1 MTLYGNSRLLIDAF
15 PSFLPVQETSRQV
28 YTFDLFIFVLSCG
41 NYFNVSQCKVV
52 NQPVGTVAA
61 WYFSLH
67 GDDCSTPQCST
78 LVYCTLSLPKPARL
92 TIRGSTPPSHSNLP
106 YLYISPVLSLKG
118 TVSRELRHR
127 LLYIIQK
134 LFSRPVV
141 ASLKIL
147 ILLKGQFAM
156 YIKQF
161 SVS

>member
-1 MTLYGNSRLLIDAF
+1 MGGKIQKCQLFKAGN
-15 PSFLPVQETSRQV
+15 PSKMF
-28 YTFDLFIFVLSCG
+28 FV
-41 NYFNVSQCKVV
+41 
-52 NQPVGTVAA
+52 
-61 WYFSLH
+61 
-67 GDDCSTPQCST
+67 
-78 LVYCTLSLPKPARL
+78 
-92 TIRGSTPPSHSNLP
+92 
-106 YLYISPVLSLKG
+106 KG

-134 LFSRPVV
+134 LFSRPIV

>member
-1 MTLYGNSRLLIDAF
+1 MMRTMIGIVIKMEIMTKN
-15 PSFLPVQETSRQV
+15 
-28 YTFDLFIFVLSCG
+28 
-41 NYFNVSQCKVV
+41 K
-52 NQPVGTVAA
+52 
-61 WYFSLH
+61 
-67 GDDCSTPQCST
+67 
-78 LVYCTLSLPKPARL
+78 
-92 TIRGSTPPSHSNLP
+92 
-106 YLYISPVLSLKG
+106 LKG

-141 ASLKIL
+141 ASLEIL

>member
-1 MTLYGNSRLLIDAF
+1 MKYPNFENNI
-15 PSFLPVQETSRQV
+15 
-28 YTFDLFIFVLSCG
+28 
-41 NYFNVSQCKVV
+41 
-52 NQPVGTVAA
+52 
-61 WYFSLH
+61 
-67 GDDCSTPQCST
+67 
-78 LVYCTLSLPKPARL
+78 
-92 TIRGSTPPSHSNLP
+92 
-106 YLYISPVLSLKG
+106 KG
-118 TVSRELRHR
+118 TVSRKLRHR